1 MVNGSTDDPEVVHL
15 VSKDE
20 IGGARAAAYL
30 HSLGHR
36 KFFILA
42 GPQEHRSH
50 NLRLQ
55 GFREEL
61 RRLNVEESHIHVVP
75 AMESDFDQGYTLMA
89 KHLSTFIGEAYS
101 VLFTT
106 NDMLALGAMKVMLQ
120 NAIRIPEQ
128 AAVMGFD
135 DIDFAAAYSPSL
147 TTVKVDTTRMGRDAV
162 VLLDRLIS
170 RNQDMSKLYE
180 YASEIIIRQST

>member
-1 MVNGSTDDPEVVHL
+1 
-15 VSKDE
+15 
-20 IGGARAAAYL
+20 
-30 HSLGHR
+30 
-36 KFFILA
+36 
-42 GPQEHRSH
+42 
-50 NLRLQ
+50 
-55 GFREEL
+55 
-61 RRLNVEESHIHVVP
+61 
-75 AMESDFDQGYTLMA
+75 MA